1 MTTHFTALPEQI
13 PDEEIIREV
22 QNGTTKPF
30 EIIIRRYNQK
40 LYRIG
45 MSILNNDAEA
55 EDAMQSAYV
64 HAYEHLHQFEK
75 RAAFGTWLTRIMI
88 NECYAIRRKQQ
99 AEKEKQQLPNND
111 TSMNTPA
118 NVLVNKELNAILE
131 NAIARLPEKY
141 RMVFVLREIEHLSV
155 KETSDILSLE
165 QSNIKVRLNRA
176 KTMLK
181 ENLSGYM
188 KDHVYDFHLS
198 RCDRMVHRVMS
209 QLTETGRH
217 HSSQ

>member
-1 MTTHFTALPEQI
+1 MTTHFTALPGQI
-13 PDEEIIREV
+13 PDEEIIREI
-22 QNGTTKPF
+22 QNGATRPF

-40 LYRIG
+40 LYRVG
-45 MSILNNDAEA
+45 MSILNNDTEA
-55 EDAMQSAYV
+55 EDAMQSAYI

-99 AEKEKQQLPNND
+99 AEKEKLQLSNND

-118 NVLVNKELNAILE
+118 NALVNKELKAILE

-198 RCDRMVHRVMS
+198 RCDSMVDRVMS
-209 QLTETGRH
+209 QLIVTGGNN
-217 HSSQ
+217 SQ

>member
-22 QNGTTKPF
+22 QNGATRSF

-55 EDAMQSAYV
+55 EDAMQSTYI

-99 AEKEKQQLPNND
+99 AEKEKLQLSNND

-198 RCDRMVHRVMS
+198 RCDRMVHHVMS
-209 QLTETGRH
+209 QLTVMAGNN
-217 HSSQ
+217 SK

>member
-1 MTTHFTALPEQI
+1 MTTHFTALPGQI

-22 QNGTTKPF
+22 QNGATKPF

-45 MSILNNDAEA
+45 MSILNNDTEA
-55 EDAMQSAYV
+55 EDAMQSAYI
-64 HAYEHLHQFEK
+64 HAYEHLHQFEN
-75 RAAFGTWLTRIMI
+75 RAAFGTWLIRIMI

-99 AEKEKQQLPNND
+99 AEKEKLQLPNND

-131 NAIARLPEKY
+131 NAIASLPEKY

-198 RCDRMVHRVMS
+198 RCDSMVDRVMS
-209 QLTETGRH
+209 QLTVTGGNNN
-217 HSSQ
+217 

>member
-1 MTTHFTALPEQI
+1 MTTHFTALPGQI
-13 PDEEIIREV
+13 PDEEIIREI
-22 QNGTTKPF
+22 QNGATRPF

-55 EDAMQSAYV
+55 EDAMQSAYI

-99 AEKEKQQLPNND
+99 AEKEKLQLSNND

-141 RMVFVLREIEHLSV
+141 RMVFVLREIENLSV

-198 RCDRMVHRVMS
+198 RCDSMVERVMS
-209 QLTETGRH
+209 QLIVTG
-217 HSSQ
+217 SNNSQ